1 MENIY
6 PKYLRNY
13 QKEDIINQQ
22 KYDKWDE
29 FVNDNK
35 YKKYFIDNKE
45 NWYNK
50 LQELKDFIDKKGRP
64 KKNSKY
70 KDEKKL
76 AKWLSTQQIK
86 YTKKI
91 YIMIEK
97 DIYDKWTEFV
107 NDNKYKG
114 YFIEIWYNKLQELK
128 DFIDKK
134 GIPNSR
140 STNQD
145 EKILSSWLDTQ
156 QKNYT
161 KKTYIMKEKYI
172 YDKWT
177 EFVNDDKYSKYF
189 TKDDSKDD
197 IKES

>member
-76 AKWLSTQQIK
+76 AKWLSTQQI
-86 YTKKI
+86 
-91 YIMIEK
+91 
-97 DIYDKWTEFV
+97 
-107 NDNKYKG
+107 
-114 YFIEIWYNKLQELK
+114 
-128 DFIDKK
+128 
-134 GIPNSR
+134 
-140 STNQD
+140 
-145 EKILSSWLDTQ
+145 
-156 QKNYT
+156 NYT